1 MSGATAALMTSSL
14 ASFDFIRLLPDRPI
28 RGCGDFIEV
37 GSRGAGMRAG
47 IARRGAKELAAVLQ
61 GGKATGSRERA
72 PDDRLRASTIRAP
85 QAKWWA
91 RRKSPFANP
100 CRLGS

>member
-1 MSGATAALMTSSL
+1 
-14 ASFDFIRLLPDRPI
+14 
-28 RGCGDFIEV
+28 
-37 GSRGAGMRAG
+37 MRAG

-91 RRKSPFANP
+91 RRKSAFAHP
-100 CRLGS
+100 TR